1 MTAERKL
8 YIEYRVYFNPT
19 TNQELLKEVAE
30 RAQEEIY
37 KLFNDELWS
46 VDYSSMPP
54 PHDITYEIVMEIS
67 DGMEIV
73 K

>member
-1 MTAERKL
+1 MTTERKL

-37 KLFNDELWS
+37 TLFDGAHI
-46 VDYSSMPP
+46 DYDSMPSP
-54 PHDITYEIVMEIS
+54 NDVTYEIVMEIS
-67 DGMEIV
+67 CEKEIV